1 MSPAQHLAIVTYM
14 DARLETLAFL
24 GLRLGDA
31 QVMRN
36 VGGHVSENALRSL
49 VISERLLR
57 TDAILVIHHSDCGML
72 TFTDEQ
78 LRDRVRDE
86 LGHEAHAV
94 AAEMQFL
101 SFGDL
106 AASVR
111 DDLATI
117 AAAPLIPQEI
127 PSTD

>member
-36 VGGHVSENALRSL
+36 AGGHVSEDALRSL

-57 TDAILVIHHSDCGML
+57 TDAILVIHHTDCGML

-78 LRDRVRDE
+78 QRDRVRDE
-86 LGHEAHAV
+86 LGHEGPPGAARTPFLSTRELRAHA
-94 AAEMQFL
+94 
-101 SFGDL
+101 
-106 AASVR
+106 R
-111 DDLATI
+111 
-117 AAAPLIPQEI
+117 
-127 PSTD
+127 

>member
-1 MSPAQHLAIVTYM
+1 MSPAQHLAIVTYR

-36 VGGHVSENALRSL
+36 AGGHVSENALRSL

-57 TDAILVIHHSDCGML
+57 TDAILVIHRSDCGML

-86 LGHEAHAV
+86 LGHEALAV

-106 AASVR
+106 AVSVR

-117 AAAPLIPQEI
+117 AASPLIP
-127 PSTD
+127 